1 MFRLAMIAVFSG
13 AKLFVRGGYN
23 PSLHF
28 MAVHSG
34 VFRRPATARHGRVFR
49 YTTQMLYLSRSGATA
64 DRVWHIR
71 GSLATGGLE
80 RHGKD
85 WKLEFLAGT
94 ARLQQN
100 AHNCNGYT
108 QCMRRRNMD
117 WGITFH
123 DN

>member
-64 DRVWHIR
+64 DRVWNIL

-80 RHGKD
+80 RRGLD
-85 WKLEFLAGT
+85 WKLEFGVSS
-94 ARLQQN
+94 
-100 AHNCNGYT
+100 GVSS
-108 QCMRRRNMD
+108 
-117 WGITFH
+117 I
-123 DN
+123 